1 MSAALQH
8 QLIIPGTL
16 HPLNRGAIDWGP
28 QRLVAYAAW
37 SYVVIVDPYGMKRVQ
52 ILDQHTSPIRKLKW
66 STECLNLNNEQRY
79 NLQLASG
86 DQSGAIYIWK
96 VTDASVSVVLN
107 TGIVVV
113 SAAT

>member
-1 MSAALQH
+1 MMSATLQH
-8 QLIIPGTL
+8 QLIVPGAL

-37 SYVVIVDPYGMKRVQ
+37 SYIVIVDPHSMKRVQ
-52 ILDQHTSPIRKLKW
+52 ILDQHASPVRKVKW
-66 STECLNLNNEQRY
+66 SSQSLNLNNEQRY

-96 VTDASVSVVLN
+96 VADASVSCVLN
-107 TGIVVV
+107 NGT
-113 SAAT
+113 SSFFSF